1 MLLIFLTICSNSMS
15 YETLLLNFLGSAEPI
30 LTKPPALKEQNVLDS
45 KKAYVF

>member
-1 MLLIFLTICSNSMS
+1 MFLGSFYTIQK
-15 YETLLLNFLGSAEPI
+15 FVGSAEPI